1 MAKIDVTTIE
11 GFDSMSAEDKL
22 KALMDF
28 EYDDHLADV
37 ERYKNA
43 VSKANSEVA
52 EWKRKHKEQLS
63 AEEKEKEE
71 KAEQLQAMQEELA
84 ELKKEK
90 TISEYV
96 SKFVGLGYTTEN
108 ANLVANALMEGN
120 VDKVVELQ
128 KAFVSD
134 RETKVKQDL
143 IKSTPTPPNGDGGST
158 TTLEDLRKLSL
169 QEQYAFAQTHPE
181 EYKALYQDTSKG
193 D

>member
-1 MAKIDVTTIE
+1 MAKIDVTTID
-11 GFDSMSAEDKL
+11 GFETMSAEDKL

-63 AEEKEKEE
+63 AEEKAKEE
-71 KAEQLQAMQEELA
+71 EAEKLQAMQEELA

-96 SKFVGLGYTTEN
+96 SKFVGLGYTNEN
-108 ANLVANALMEGN
+108 AVLVATALMEGN

-143 IKSTPTPPNGDGGST
+143 IKNTPTPPAGDGGST
-158 TTLEDLRKLSL
+158 LKLEDLKKMSL
-169 QEQYAFAQTHPE
+169 QEQYAFAQAHPE
-181 EYKALYQDTSKG
+181 EYKTLYENSAKG

>member
-63 AEEKEKEE
+63 VEEKEKEE

-90 TISEYV
+90 
-96 SKFVGLGYTTEN
+96 L
-108 ANLVANALMEGN
+108 LVNMY
-120 VDKVVELQ
+120 
-128 KAFVSD
+128 
-134 RETKVKQDL
+134 
-143 IKSTPTPPNGDGGST
+143 
-158 TTLEDLRKLSL
+158 LSL
-169 QEQYAFAQTHPE
+169 
-181 EYKALYQDTSKG
+181 
-193 D
+193 